1 MKLLLENFKK
11 SFGDDQTALFG
22 GEGMSEGGDVP
33 EEKPIQKKNQN
44 PVKKIRIIIK
54 TC

>member
-33 EEKPIQKKNQN
+33 EDKLIQKKNK
-44 PVKKIRIIIK
+44 PSKKIRIIIK